1 MIPILFAANV
11 TPDNSNGLG
20 RLTDAISCVVE
31 EVRNG
36 SYELEMTYPVTGI
49 HYDEITLWSQ
59 VRTTAFK
66 GSGSQIFR
74 IYKISKPINGVVTI
88 YAHHISYDLK
98 RIVVSTYTASSCSGA
113 LSTLKTKMMT
123 SNPFTFWTNKTT
135 TGSFEQKHP
144 DTARNI
150 LGGQSGSILDTY
162 GAGDYE
168 FDNYAVKL
176 WVNRGSDRGVTI
188 RYGKNLTKLEAVTNS
203 DDAYAAMVPYWVSQ
217 DGKTT
222 VAGSMVQSAHTGD
235 IPMYSAV
242 AMNFSQDFE
251 DPPTA
256 SQLNVKASQYMTN
269 NSVWEIKQNLKVS
282 FVALADTEE
291 YKNVAALETVN
302 LCDTVHIYH
311 LDLGVSASAKVI
323 RTKWDSLR
331 ERYIEIEL
339 GNPKVSLYEAINPVT
354 KADVTEQATQTSN
367 FLLDSMAELIDAL
380 SGVDSGHVV
389 FNRTA
394 DGHISEIYVM
404 DTDDQAT
411 ATDVLRINYM
421 GIYASTNGINGQ
433 YNLAITTGGVIN
445 AAQILTGILSAIEI
459 NNGNGTFHVDSAG
472 NLTANAGSVGG
483 WNIDQFRLSKSYEY
497 DDADNHHHIVTAI
510 LQPPVSGTTSILT
523 VTHQIDN
530 NTPTVPF
537 AITADGTARFN
548 YMVGLTVGSPT
559 LASPSRLYGAL
570 TVDGSTTLFGQL
582 IASGNTFVYAPLVIG
597 KATDT
602 KYVWHY
608 GTEIKQG
615 NLELYGAMYLG
626 AVVNDNRVS
635 YGRIYMPTDHEM
647 YFRIG
652 SDNES
657 LKRSVKLAQDNGHW
671 GLFPY
676 GDTYLDLGLSNHRW
690 DNVYAQNGTIQ
701 TSDKRQKKGIK
712 ALGHKALEFISKLR
726 PVSFLMRK
734 GTSGRRHYGLIAQEV
749 EEAMEACGMTSAD
762 FAGLVKDEEGRY
774 GLRYEEFIAPLIL
787 AVQDLNER
795 VEALEKEVRNG

>member
-11 TPDNSNGLG
+11 TPDNSNGIG

-49 HYDEITLWSQ
+49 HYNEITLWSQ
-59 VRTTAFK
+59 IRTTAFK

-74 IYKISKPINGVVTI
+74 VYRISKPINGVVTI

-98 RIVVSTYTASSCSGA
+98 RIVVSPYTASSCAGA
-113 LSTLKTKMMT
+113 LSSLKSSMMT

-135 TGSFEQKHP
+135 TGNFKQAHP

-150 LGGQSGSILDTY
+150 LGGHSGSILDTY
-162 GAGDYE
+162 GTGDYE

-176 WVNRGSDRGVTI
+176 WVSRGSDRGVTI
-188 RYGKNLTKLEAVTNS
+188 RYGKNLTDLEVLLDS
-203 DDAYAAMVPYWVSQ
+203 DNAYAAMVPYWVSQ
-217 DGKTT
+217 DGKTS
-222 VAGSMVQSAHTGD
+222 VSGSRVQSAHMSD
-235 IPMYSAV
+235 IPMDSTM
-242 AMNFSQDFE
+242 AMDFSQE
-251 DPPTA
+251 YEEAPTA
-256 SQLNVKASQYMTN
+256 AQLNERAAQYMARN
-269 NSVWEIKQNLKVS
+269 AVWEIKQNLTVS

-291 YKNVAALETVN
+291 YKNVASLETVN

-311 LDLGVSASAKVI
+311 PDLGVSAAAKVI

-354 KADVTEQATQTSN
+354 KADVVEQATQTSN

-421 GIYASTNGINGQ
+421 GIYASTNGINGT
-433 YNLAITTGGVIN
+433 YNLAITTGGTIN

-472 NLTANAGSVGG
+472 TLTARAGSVGG
-483 WNIDQFRLSKSYEY
+483 WNIDQFRLSRSYEY
-497 DDADNHHHIVTAI
+497 DDEDNHHHIVTAI
-510 LQPPVSGTTSILT
+510 LQPPVAGTTSILT

-559 LASPSRLYGAL
+559 LSSPSRLYGAL
-570 TVDGSTTLFGQL
+570 TVDGSTTLSGQL

-608 GTEIKQG
+608 GSEVKQG
-615 NLELYGAMYLG
+615 NLKLYGTLYLG
-626 AVVNDNRVS
+626 AVVNDSRVQ

-647 YFRIG
+647 YLHIE
-652 SDNES
+652 SDLN
-657 LKRSVKLAQDNGHW
+657 RSVKLAQDNGHW

-701 TSDKRQKKGIK
+701 TSDKRQKKRIK

-749 EEAMEACGMTSAD
+749 EEAMKACGMTSAD

-787 AVQDLNER
+787 AVQDLTKR
-795 VEALEKEVRNG
+795 VEALEGKK